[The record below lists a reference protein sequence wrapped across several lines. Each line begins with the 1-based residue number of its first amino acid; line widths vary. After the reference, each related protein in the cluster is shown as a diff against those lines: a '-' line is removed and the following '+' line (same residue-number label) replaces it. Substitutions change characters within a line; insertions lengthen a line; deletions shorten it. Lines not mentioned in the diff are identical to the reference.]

1 MDVDGWWTRFAV
13 DLCDQRGNYQ
23 SLVVVGSS
31 TSLLLWWCQGE
42 SMDSKISLKSLMRNE
57 KIDQHII

>member
-1 MDVDGWWTRFAV
+1 MLVDGGHVEPSFSV
-13 DLCDQRGNYQ
+13 DLCDQSGNYQ

-42 SMDSKISLKSLMRNE
+42 SKDSKISLKSLMRN
-57 KIDQHII
+57 

>member
-1 MDVDGWWTRFAV
+1 MDVDGWWTHFAV
-13 DLCDQRGNYQ
+13 DFCDQRGNDQ
-23 SLVVVGSS
+23 SLEVVGSS

>member
-13 DLCDQRGNYQ
+13 DFCDQRGNDQ

-42 SMDSKISLKSLMRNE
+42 SKDSKISLKSLMRN
-57 KIDQHII
+57 